1 MRSSLSYSR
10 FRAVASLGG
19 VALSLVGFFLPMF
32 TESNPGVSGSAHPV
46 YEWQVVTRLA
56 STSVL
61 VGSFA
66 ALSLL
71 AVLIVLATSVAALF
85 AVFRPRL
92 VLLKDLA
99 AKWGLAIQFSFDF
112 TVLQIL
118 SIGSARRAIAWGFV
132 VLLIGFMVIFV
143 SVVRLQTT
151 FTPLTC
157 ILLAIGS
164 MILGLEWVFFDF
176 FVGMVVIDLYTW
188 LPLIV
193 LLGVVALL
201 MTKQWATTALTI
213 PLVIVSL
220 YGLYYLLMVIGLI
233 AVIPASIIVPSVI
246 IFLILLNGSVFWLT
260 HRVLKAGKRKEKEN
274 VHLKRRSFLKLLT
287 RTTFSLA
294 IGGLFI
300 KAYIWDDPSKQWLLT
315 DLFYNENETHK
326 LTLAPPS
333 GTLLDDAS
341 HLNRSIVEEIRSP
354 RTVAEVI
361 KAVRDA
367 QSTNKKISLSGIRHS
382 MGGQALGLNTLH
394 LDMTQ
399 MDSVRYNDADQTVT
413 VGPGA
418 TWRQVQTSLSQHGR
432 AVRVMQDSNIFS
444 VGGSLSVNA
453 HGKDP
458 QYGSLIESVNYI
470 KMVTADG
477 KEILCDKTQNKDLFS
492 AVIGGYGLLGIITE
506 VNLLT
511 TQNSIFS
518 FSLMPIQT
526 HSLLAML
533 EALSKNPENR
543 LLEAHL
549 SVDGERFLTESLIY
563 TYAEAK
569 SSAKPK
575 DELDGENSIWLRK
588 VIFQASRTSN
598 FGKFLRWEMEK
609 HISPLIEPKTVS
621 RNTAMAV
628 PVRFLQNPDP
638 HTTDILQEYFVPT
651 EQANNFLERY
661 KKLVKKYNINLLN
674 VTIRKVHKDIN
685 ALVSYAQKDMYGFVV
700 YYKINQNS
708 MDIQTLNAFTRELIE
723 YLISI
728 KATYYLCYGS
738 YYSQSQL
745 TTMYP
750 EIRKLF
756 VLKTQQDP
764 DRLFTN
770 LWYEKLRTD
779 DQSSQHRVLG

>member
-46 YEWQVVTRLA
+46 YEWQVVMRLA

-99 AKWGLAIQFSFDF
+99 AKWGLAIQLSFDF

-341 HLNRSIVEEIRSP
+341 HLNRSIVEEIRFP
-354 RTVAEVI
+354 RNVAEVI

-367 QSTNKKISLSGIRHS
+367 QSTNKKIPLSGIRHS

>member
-1 MRSSLSYSR
+1 MRSSLSSSR
-10 FRAVASLGG
+10 VRAMVSLAG

-32 TESNPGVSGSAHPV
+32 TESNPGVPGSAHPI
-46 YEWQVVTRLA
+46 YEWQVVMRFA
-56 STSVL
+56 SSSVL
-61 VGSFA
+61 AGSLA

-71 AVLIVLATSVAALF
+71 GVLIVLATSVATLF
-85 AVFRPRL
+85 AVCGPRL

-99 AKWGLAIQFSFDF
+99 AKWGLAIQLSFDF
-112 TVLQIL
+112 TVLQLL
-118 SIGSARRAIAWGFV
+118 SIGSARLEIAWGFV
-132 VLLIGFMVIFV
+132 VLLIGFIVIFG
-143 SVVRLQTT
+143 SAVRFQ
-151 FTPLTC
+151 
-157 ILLAIGS
+157 
-164 MILGLEWVFFDF
+164 
-176 FVGMVVIDLYTW
+176 
-188 LPLIV
+188 
-193 LLGVVALL
+193 
-201 MTKQWATTALTI
+201 
-213 PLVIVSL
+213 
-220 YGLYYLLMVIGLI
+220 
-233 AVIPASIIVPSVI
+233 
-246 IFLILLNGSVFWLT
+246 
-260 HRVLKAGKRKEKEN
+260 KAGKRKPEN

-287 RTTFSLA
+287 RTTISLA

-315 DLFYNENETHK
+315 DLFYHENETHK

-333 GTLLDDAS
+333 GTLLTDAS
-341 HLNRSIVEEIRSP
+341 HLNSSIVAEIRSP
-354 RTVAEVI
+354 KTVAEII

-367 QSTNKKISLSGIRHS
+367 KSTHKKISLSGIRHS

-399 MDSVRYNDADQTVT
+399 MDSVRYNDSDQTVT

-418 TWRQVQTSLSQHGR
+418 TWRQVQTSLSQHNR

-458 QYGSLIESVNYI
+458 RYGSLIGSVNYL

-511 TQNSIFS
+511 TQNSIYA
-518 FSLMPIQT
+518 FSLIPTQM
-526 HSLLAML
+526 HSVIDTLDS
-533 EALSKNPENR
+533 LSKNPENR

-588 VIFQASRTSN
+588 VIFQASRTSS

-609 HISPLIEPKTVS
+609 YLSPLIEPKTVS

-661 KKLVKKYNINLLN
+661 KKLVKKYNINVLN
-674 VTIRKVHKDIN
+674 VTIRKVNKDTN

-708 MDIQTLNAFTRELIE
+708 IDTQTLNAFTRELME

-750 EIRKLF
+750 AIRKLF
-756 VLKTQQDP
+756 VLKTQHDP

-770 LWYEKLRTD
+770 VWYEKYRGDISDSLR
-779 DQSSQHRVLG
+779 L

>member
-1 MRSSLSYSR
+1 
-10 FRAVASLGG
+10 
-19 VALSLVGFFLPMF
+19 
-32 TESNPGVSGSAHPV
+32 
-46 YEWQVVTRLA
+46 
-56 STSVL
+56 VL
-61 VGSFA
+61 
-66 ALSLL
+66 
-71 AVLIVLATSVAALF
+71 
-85 AVFRPRL
+85 
-92 VLLKDLA
+92 
-99 AKWGLAIQFSFDF
+99 
-112 TVLQIL
+112 
-118 SIGSARRAIAWGFV
+118 
-132 VLLIGFMVIFV
+132 
-143 SVVRLQTT
+143 
-151 FTPLTC
+151 
-157 ILLAIGS
+157 
-164 MILGLEWVFFDF
+164 
-176 FVGMVVIDLYTW
+176 
-188 LPLIV
+188 
-193 LLGVVALL
+193 
-201 MTKQWATTALTI
+201 
-213 PLVIVSL
+213 
-220 YGLYYLLMVIGLI
+220 
-233 AVIPASIIVPSVI
+233 IPASIIVPMVI
-246 IFLILLNGSVFWLT
+246 VLLILLNGSVFWLT
-260 HRVLKAGKRKEKEN
+260 RGLLKAGKRKKEN
-274 VHLKRRSFLKLLT
+274 MHLKRRSFLKLLT

-315 DLFYNENETHK
+315 DLFHHENETYK

-333 GTLLDDAS
+333 GTLLTDAS
-341 HLNRSIVEEIRSP
+341 RLNSSIVAEIRSP
-354 RTVAEVI
+354 KTVAEVI

-367 QSTNKKISLSGIRHS
+367 KSTHKKISLSGIRHS

-399 MDSVRYNDADQTVT
+399 MDSVRYNDSDQTVT

-418 TWRQVQTSLSQHGR
+418 TWRQVQTSLSQHNR

-458 QYGSLIESVNYI
+458 RYGSLIGSVNYL

-511 TQNSIFS
+511 TQNSIYA
-518 FSLMPIQT
+518 FSLIPTQT
-526 HSLLAML
+526 HSLIDTL
-533 EALSKNPENR
+533 ESLSKNPENR

-549 SVDGERFLTESLIY
+549 SVDAERFLTESLIY

-575 DELDGENSIWLRK
+575 DELDGENSTWLRK
-588 VIFQASRTSN
+588 VVFQASRASN
-598 FGKFLRWEMEK
+598 FGKILRWEMEK
-609 HISPLIEPKTVS
+609 YLSPLIEPKTVS

-651 EQANNFLERY
+651 DQANNFLEGY
-661 KKLVKKYNINLLN
+661 KKLVKKYKINVLN
-674 VTIRKVHKDIN
+674 VTIRKVNKDTN

-708 MDIQTLNAFTRELIE
+708 IDTQTMDAFTRELME

-750 EIRKLF
+750 AIRKLF
-756 VLKTQQDP
+756 VLKTQHDP

-770 LWYEKLRTD
+770 VWYEKYRGGVYASTH
-779 DQSSQHRVLG
+779 QE

>member
-10 FRAVASLGG
+10 IRAVASLAG

-85 AVFRPRL
+85 AVFGPRL

-220 YGLYYLLMVIGLI
+220 YGLYYLLMVIGSI
-233 AVIPASIIVPSVI
+233 VVIPASIIVPSVI

-260 HRVLKAGKRKEKEN
+260 RRVLKAGKRKEKEN

-300 KAYIWDDPSKQWLLT
+300 KAYIWDDPFKQWLLS

-399 MDSVRYNDADQTVT
+399 MDSVRYNDSDQTVT

-418 TWRQVQTSLSQHGR
+418 TWRQVQASLSQHGR

-526 HSLLAML
+526 HSLIAML

>member
-1 MRSSLSYSR
+1 LKEQEKS
-10 FRAVASLGG
+10 
-19 VALSLVGFFLPMF
+19 
-32 TESNPGVSGSAHPV
+32 
-46 YEWQVVTRLA
+46 
-56 STSVL
+56 
-61 VGSFA
+61 
-66 ALSLL
+66 
-71 AVLIVLATSVAALF
+71 IVL
-85 AVFRPRL
+85 
-92 VLLKDLA
+92 
-99 AKWGLAIQFSFDF
+99 
-112 TVLQIL
+112 
-118 SIGSARRAIAWGFV
+118 
-132 VLLIGFMVIFV
+132 
-143 SVVRLQTT
+143 
-151 FTPLTC
+151 
-157 ILLAIGS
+157 
-164 MILGLEWVFFDF
+164 
-176 FVGMVVIDLYTW
+176 
-188 LPLIV
+188 
-193 LLGVVALL
+193 
-201 MTKQWATTALTI
+201 
-213 PLVIVSL
+213 
-220 YGLYYLLMVIGLI
+220 
-233 AVIPASIIVPSVI
+233 IPASILVPTVIVL
-246 IFLILLNGSVFWLT
+246 LILLNGSVFWLT
-260 HRVLKAGKRKEKEN
+260 RRLLKAGKRKKEN
-274 VHLKRRSFLKLLT
+274 VHLKRRSVLKLLT
-287 RTTFSLA
+287 GTTFSLA

-333 GTLLDDAS
+333 GTLLTDAS
-341 HLNRSIVEEIRSP
+341 HLNSSIVAEIRSP
-354 RTVAEVI
+354 KTVAEII

-399 MDSVRYNDADQTVT
+399 MDSVRYNDSDQTVT

-418 TWRQVQTSLSQHGR
+418 TWRQVQTSLSQHNR
-432 AVRVMQDSNIFS
+432 AVRVMQDSNIFT

-458 QYGSLIESVNYI
+458 RYGSLIESVNYL

-511 TQNSIFS
+511 TQNSIYA
-518 FSLMPIQT
+518 FSLIPTQT
-526 HSLLAML
+526 HSVIDTL
-533 EALSKNPENR
+533 ESLSKNPENR

-563 TYAEAK
+563 TYAETK

-575 DELDGENSIWLRK
+575 DELDGEKSIWLRK
-588 VIFQASRTSN
+588 VVFQASRASN

-609 HISPLIEPKTVS
+609 YLSPLIESKTVS

-661 KKLVKKYNINLLN
+661 KKLVKKYNMNVLN
-674 VTIRKVHKDIN
+674 VTIRKVNQDTI

-708 MDIQTLNAFTRELIE
+708 IDTQALNAFTWELVE

-738 YYSQSQL
+738 YYSPSQL

-750 EIRKLF
+750 AIRKLF
-756 VLKTQQDP
+756 VQKTQHDP

-770 LWYEKLRTD
+770 VWYEKYRGGIYA
-779 DQSSQHRVLG
+779 SFRAV

>member
-1 MRSSLSYSR
+1 MKEQEKGIPY
-10 FRAVASLGG
+10 
-19 VALSLVGFFLPMF
+19 
-32 TESNPGVSGSAHPV
+32 
-46 YEWQVVTRLA
+46 
-56 STSVL
+56 
-61 VGSFA
+61 
-66 ALSLL
+66 
-71 AVLIVLATSVAALF
+71 
-85 AVFRPRL
+85 
-92 VLLKDLA
+92 
-99 AKWGLAIQFSFDF
+99 AI
-112 TVLQIL
+112 IL
-118 SIGSARRAIAWGFV
+118 
-132 VLLIGFMVIFV
+132 
-143 SVVRLQTT
+143 
-151 FTPLTC
+151 
-157 ILLAIGS
+157 
-164 MILGLEWVFFDF
+164 
-176 FVGMVVIDLYTW
+176 
-188 LPLIV
+188 
-193 LLGVVALL
+193 
-201 MTKQWATTALTI
+201 
-213 PLVIVSL
+213 
-220 YGLYYLLMVIGLI
+220 
-233 AVIPASIIVPSVI
+233 
-246 IFLILLNGSVFWLT
+246 LILLNGSVFWLT
-260 HRVLKAGKRKEKEN
+260 RRLLKAGKRKKEN

-315 DLFYNENETHK
+315 DLFHNENETHK
-326 LTLAPPS
+326 LTLAPPA
-333 GTLLDDAS
+333 GTLLTDAS
-341 HLNRSIVEEIRSP
+341 HLNSSIVEEIRSP
-354 RTVAEVI
+354 KTVAEII

-367 QSTNKKISLSGIRHS
+367 KSTNKKISLSGIRHS

-399 MDSVRYNDADQTVT
+399 MDSVRYNDSDQTVT

-418 TWRQVQTSLSQHGR
+418 TWRQVQTSLSQHNR

-458 QYGSLIESVNYI
+458 RYGSLIGSVNYL

-511 TQNSIFS
+511 TQNSIYA
-518 FSLMPIQT
+518 FSLIPTQT
-526 HSLLAML
+526 PSVIDTL
-533 EALSKNPENR
+533 ESLSKNPENR

-588 VIFQASRTSN
+588 VIFQASRTSS

-609 HISPLIEPKTVS
+609 YLSPLIEPKTVS

-661 KKLVKKYNINLLN
+661 KKLVKKYNINVLN
-674 VTIRKVHKDIN
+674 VTIRKVNQDTN
-685 ALVSYAQKDMYGFVV
+685 ALVSYAQTDMYGFVV

-708 MDIQTLNAFTRELIE
+708 IDTQTLNAFTRELME

-750 EIRKLF
+750 AIRKLF
-756 VLKTQQDP
+756 VLKTQHDP

-770 LWYEKLRTD
+770 LWYEKYRGD
-779 DQSSQHRVLG
+779 IYASVY